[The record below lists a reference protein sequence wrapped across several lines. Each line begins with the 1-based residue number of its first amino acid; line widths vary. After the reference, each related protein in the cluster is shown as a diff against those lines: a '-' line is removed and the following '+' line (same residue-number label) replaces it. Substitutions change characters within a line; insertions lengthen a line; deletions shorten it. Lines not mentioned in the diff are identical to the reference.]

1 VGGLIPYAAEMRGS
15 LVAVLVIC
23 ASACGGGAAPGGSG
37 SGGTASGVAA
47 GLPDRI
53 FVYRVTDTPVL
64 PEEGSEVV
72 DYDPAS
78 GDARDRSGIGTAT
91 RELVVVHGP
100 EAVQIDWGDPAGTDT
115 ILTTG
120 SPAFV
125 RWNRPASVAWLL
137 DDYLRHRLHQQGEHI
152 VVTHTGGH
160 LTLTTRT
167 GTGSVSLT
175 VLRVLTPTPSLSNHL
190 FAIHPDHV
198 TERVR
203 QLRPVASGKAL
214 PGAFWLGP
222 AWKGRALR
230 WASVDAPVRITK
242 PGEVTYSFTYGGGAI
257 EVTSGLP
264 APGIGRLL
272 TQTRIF
278 GKPHPCTLA
287 DGATAR
293 VYQFANLPSSPGLS
307 SADAAQMA
315 RYRMRRVVSAGL
327 DASIFASV
335 QLLPSLTATCHA
347 LRPFAGR

>member
-1 VGGLIPYAAEMRGS
+1 MRGS
-15 LVAVLVIC
+15 IVAVLVIC
-23 ASACGGGAAPGGSG
+23 ASACGSGAAPGGSG
-37 SGGTASGVAA
+37 SAGSSPVTAAA
-47 GLPDRI
+47 LPDRI

-72 DYDPAS
+72 DYDPAT
-78 GDARDRSGIGTAT
+78 GDARDRSGIGTAI

-100 EAVQIDWGDPAGTDT
+100 EALQIDWGDPAGTDT

-137 DDYLRHRLHQQGEHI
+137 DDYLRHRLHRQGEHI
-152 VVTHTGGH
+152 VVTHTSGH

-167 GTGSVSLT
+167 GTGTLSLT
-175 VLRVLTPTPSLSNHL
+175 VLRILRPAPSLSNRL
-190 FAIHPDHV
+190 FAIHPAHV

-203 QLRPVASGKAL
+203 QLRPVASGKVL

-222 AWKGRALR
+222 AWKGKALR
-230 WASVDAPVRITK
+230 WASVDAPVRITG
-242 PGEVTYSFTYGGGAI
+242 PGEVNYSFTYAGGAV

-264 APGIGRLL
+264 APRIGRLL
-272 TQTRIF
+272 SQARLF
-278 GKPHPCTLA
+278 GKPHPCRLA
-287 DGATAR
+287 NGAAAR

-335 QLLPSLTATCHA
+335 QLLPSLPATCHA